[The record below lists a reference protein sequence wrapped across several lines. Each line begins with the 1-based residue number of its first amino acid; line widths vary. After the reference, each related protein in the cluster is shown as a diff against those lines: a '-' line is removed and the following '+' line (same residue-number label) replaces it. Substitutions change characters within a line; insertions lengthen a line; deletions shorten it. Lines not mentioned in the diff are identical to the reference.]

1 MKLNLV
7 KIRKEKPDFSNLG
20 FGKYFTDHML
30 VWEYDSESG
39 WGEMEIRKFENLPI
53 SPACCSLHYGQGIFE
68 GLKAYK
74 CEDGSIKMFRPLD
87 NFKRMNNSA
96 KRLCMQTFDEFEALK
111 GLKQLIEIEKE
122 WIPTNP
128 GTALYIRPFMYG
140 SENFLGVHPS
150 KKYTFCIILSPVGS
164 YYKNGLKPTKLI
176 VENELTRAC
185 KGGTGEAKC
194 MGNYACSLLAG
205 EKAKALGFD
214 QVLWLDGEEKK
225 YVEEVGAMNIFFVI
239 DGKVVTPNLDGTILP
254 GITRNSAI
262 KILQANGYE
271 DEERRVAISEL
282 VKADNKGKL
291 EEGFGTGTAAVI
303 SPVGIISYDDSEM
316 KINNNEMGK
325 ITSWL
330 YTKLTDIQFG
340 REKDP
345 FNWVENLVD

>member
-7 KIRKEKPDFSNLG
+7 KTRKEKPDFANLG

-39 WGEMEIRKFENLPI
+39 WGEMEIKKFENLPI

-96 KRLCMQTFDEFEALK
+96 KRLCMQTFEALK

-176 VENELTRAC
+176 VEQELTRAC

-205 EKAKALGFD
+205 ERAKALGFD

-271 DEERRVAISEL
+271 VEERRVGIAEL
-282 VKADNKGKL
+282 VKAYKKGKL
-291 EEGFGTGTAAVI
+291 EECFGTGTAAVI
-303 SPVGIISYDDSEM
+303 SPVGIISYNDSEM
-316 KINNNEMGK
+316 KINNNEMGE